1 MISGRLPRF
10 QRWYHLCVSGFM
22 CLLFAGLGVMGSTV
36 CIAGLMGVGPN
47 PVAYVVF
54 GAPFAAFAVWA
65 IISQVRSLRGE
76 LVREF
81 SYDGRVLRFR
91 TIASSEEQVREL
103 CEIAEVREG
112 RSSRSPPTGYL
123 LRFRDGRRLVL
134 DYWLQNVV
142 ALAVQL
148 RTDLGLL

>member
-1 MISGRLPRF
+1 MISGSLPRF
-10 QRWYHLCVSGFM
+10 QRWYHLCVSRFM
-22 CLLFAGLGVMGSTV
+22 CLVFSCLFVLGSTV

-47 PVAYVVF
+47 PKAYIVF
-54 GAPFAAFAVWA
+54 GAPFAAFAVWP
-65 IISQVRSLRGE
+65 ISSQFRSLRRE

-81 SYDGRVLRFR
+81 SYDSGVLRFR
-91 TIASSEEQVREL
+91 TIASAEEQVCEL
-103 CEIAEVREG
+103 SEIAEVREG
-112 RSSRSPPTGYL
+112 RSSRSAPMGYL